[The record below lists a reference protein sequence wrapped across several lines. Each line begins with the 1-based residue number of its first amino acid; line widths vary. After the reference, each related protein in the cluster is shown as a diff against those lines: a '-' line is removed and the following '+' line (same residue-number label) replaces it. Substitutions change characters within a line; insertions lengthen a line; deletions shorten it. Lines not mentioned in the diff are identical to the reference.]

1 MISQQSRDYYQLQ
14 EKFKKVNIV
23 NDQVTSWARRVY
35 SKFHALTDNPQLMK
49 QPDDLIKIF
58 EAMEGVTVAELT
70 QLRERA
76 DDNPIEPDDAF
87 IDFATDDF
95 INKNIRVRP
104 ISGVTHGEGQQDR
117 ASTVSRGA
125 AGTDADD
132 GLDWNQADEY
142 ELKAQRT

>member
-1 MISQQSRDYYQLQ
+1 
-14 EKFKKVNIV
+14 
-23 NDQVTSWARRVY
+23 
-35 SKFHALTDNPQLMK
+35 
-49 QPDDLIKIF
+49 
-58 EAMEGVTVAELT
+58 MEGVTVSELT

-76 DDNPIEPDDAF
+76 DENPIEPDDAF

-125 AGTDADD
+125 AGTDGDD

-142 ELKAQRT
+142 EIKYQRTIVKKRAQQYQDELKRKQQIEERKAMKK

>member
-1 MISQQSRDYYQLQ
+1 
-14 EKFKKVNIV
+14 
-23 NDQVTSWARRVY
+23 
-35 SKFHALTDNPQLMK
+35 MK

-104 ISGVTHGEGQQDR
+104 SSGVTHGEGQQDR
-117 ASTVSRGA
+117 ASTVSRGV